1 MKSSANRFARWRE
14 ARRAR
19 AQRRLEARMH
29 RATSSHNMDRLRAE
43 GRMADD
49 DRRRAFFSGGGFGL

>member
-1 MKSSANRFARWRE
+1 MKPIADRVARWRE

-29 RATSSHNMDRLRAE
+29 RVTSSPNMDRLRAE
-43 GRMADD
+43 GRLADD
-49 DRRRAFFSGGGFGL
+49 DRRRAYFSGGGCGL